1 MGLQHFMG
9 EPSPCTSKKSSVPP
23 KFTFLSLFNILW
35 EWLKVGMDA
44 VNFIYC
50 VNLPAPPKR
59 YYTLLMYSLYSPS
72 SIHSCFFSPSF
83 CAMVPL
89 TRASALHSLQS
100 FYLWW
105 SLEEVC
111 ILICLFMHLIIVL
124 FILSHWVCI
133 IVIIIVIEGWF
144 FEGSSSE

>member
-1 MGLQHFMG
+1 
-9 EPSPCTSKKSSVPP
+9 
-23 KFTFLSLFNILW
+23 
-35 EWLKVGMDA
+35 MDA

-105 SLEEVC
+105 SLEEVDS
-111 ILICLFMHLIIVL
+111 LKEVL
-124 FILSHWVCI
+124 LSNCV
-133 IVIIIVIEGWF
+133 
-144 FEGSSSE
+144 SSSKWYFRQVSLHTTISL